1 MLPNGASTSYEKYK
15 AGALIRVYQKQLNSM
30 ALMGLNKFLVIGVS
44 FKPYKPWPKA
54 NVEIVFL
61 CITVT
66 SNQRFNITSHNMS

>member
-44 FKPYKPWPKA
+44 LKPYKP
-54 NVEIVFL
+54 
-61 CITVT
+61 
-66 SNQRFNITSHNMS
+66 